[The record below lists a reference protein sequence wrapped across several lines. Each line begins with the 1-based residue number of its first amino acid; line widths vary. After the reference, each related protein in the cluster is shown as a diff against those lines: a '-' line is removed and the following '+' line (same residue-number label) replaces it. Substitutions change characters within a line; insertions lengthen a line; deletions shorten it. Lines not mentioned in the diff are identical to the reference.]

1 VGSWRRSVRHSQVPA
16 ETLLL
21 VSFLERTTTFMQNRP
36 ANLFHDAEPQPGLR
50 EAYALEK
57 SPVLRLVVVF
67 FVLCLP
73 LLVVAGKLVHL
84 QAEHGDQYVAG
95 FEEHVAESFRTLETT
110 DGRILLDGTVLAHDV
125 ASYRLKLHYRW
136 LEEPVDGVWLRR
148 KARERVPKSEWRDRS
163 RVEAAEQAVLAE
175 RQRMW
180 QRLAEQ
186 LGLAGDEFVERCRRV
201 QQRVER
207 IVDLVEANRER
218 RDAEA
223 VAELQRE
230 RDALARDRGWFESGW
245 QTVKDELTT
254 PPKRARREPIE
265 VTEEF
270 AYHGIADGLTFEQI
284 AGIVTRADLFPGV
297 DYEMVTRRNYP
308 QGPLAAHIVGSRQPV
323 DAEEIEKLGAGSG
336 RDPFAVNT
344 DVAGLAVDAGGS
356 GSAEIRDG
364 LQPGDRVGR
373 SGIEQSYGEQLR
385 GRRGL
390 VRIVKDAEGEIIRR
404 EVLRRPLKGADIE
417 LSLVKPLQQYAESL
431 LDDALDSKPLLHPA
445 TRDRLE
451 REATTDA
458 TGTDELASSG
468 DDESREE
475 GEAPKHRPRGG
486 CIVALNVYTGEI
498 LCAAAAPR
506 FDLRLLTDYDET
518 MWRAVQSD
526 PRSPMFPRVT
536 QMAIPPGSVFKTL
549 TTIAG
554 LEERVISSNEP
565 IYCRGYFKVP
575 TKHRCYVFRH
585 RGYGH
590 GDMTLTAAISHSCNV
605 YFYNVGERL
614 GPDRLAFWSRR
625 MGFGQPTGIDL
636 PGESSG
642 NVPEPGTA
650 EAIQLARYNAEQ
662 VESASRPV
670 WHSGETLNFAI
681 GQSTLAV
688 TPLQIVRLTA
698 AIANGGELVTPHVV
712 RTIRQ
717 SGQVN
722 DVAPVASKL
731 RDRIPLRTGTLQ
743 HLREGMEQVVA
754 RGTGRRVRI
763 DEVTV
768 AGKTG
773 TAETGQGSDHAWF
786 TGFVPAD
793 SPQVAFVVVLEHGG
807 SGGAEAGPLAKKLIE
822 RMLDERLI
830 APTEKLLQ

>member
-1 VGSWRRSVRHSQVPA
+1 MSSG
-16 ETLLL
+16 T
-21 VSFLERTTTFMQNRP
+21 
-36 ANLFHDAEPQPGLR
+36 
-50 EAYALEK
+50 
-57 SPVLRLVVVF
+57 
-67 FVLCLP
+67 
-73 LLVVAGKLVHL
+73 
-84 QAEHGDQYVAG
+84 G
-95 FEEHVAESFRTLETT
+95 F
-110 DGRILLDGTVLAHDV
+110 G
-125 ASYRLKLHYRW
+125 
-136 LEEPVDGVWLRR
+136 
-148 KARERVPKSEWRDRS
+148 EWQDRS
-163 RVEAAEQAVLAE
+163 RIEAAEQTVLAE

-186 LGLAGDEFVERCRRV
+186 LGLTDEDFAERCRRV

-207 IVDLVEANRER
+207 IVELVERNRER
-218 RDAEA
+218 RDAEDA
-223 VAELQRE
+223 AELQRE
-230 RDALARDRGWFESGW
+230 REALARDRGWLETGW

-254 PPKRARREPIE
+254 PPKRSSREPIE

-270 AYHGIADGLTFEQI
+270 AYHGIADDLTIEQV
-284 AGIVTRADLFPGV
+284 AAIVTRSDLFPGV
-297 DYEMVTRRNYP
+297 DYEMVTRREYP

-323 DAEEIEKLGAGSG
+323 DAEEIAKLRTASG
-336 RDPFAVNT
+336 LDPFAA
-344 DVAGLAVDAGGS
+344 DGESLGL
-356 GSAEIRDG
+356 SADTSSPRSQAIGDD

-390 VRIVKDAEGEIIRR
+390 VRIVKDAEGEIVRR
-404 EVLRRPLKGADIE
+404 ETVRKPLKGADVE

-431 LDDALDSKPLLHPA
+431 LDNALGTKPLLHPLA
-445 TRDRLE
+445 RAPLE
-451 REATTDA
+451 REEAR
-458 TGTDELASSG
+458 ASSDDDKSATD
-468 DDESREE
+468 DDENREE
-475 GEAPKHRPRGG
+475 GEAPKGRPRGG

-506 FDLRLLTDYDET
+506 FDLRLLTDYDEEL
-518 MWRAVQSD
+518 WKAVQAD

-554 LEERVISSNEP
+554 LEERVISSEEP
-565 IYCRGYFKVP
+565 IYCQGYFKVP

-590 GDMTLTAAISHSCNV
+590 GDMTLTSAISHSCNV
-605 YFYNVGERL
+605 YFYNVGHRL

-625 MGFGQPTGIDL
+625 MGFGQQTGIDL
-636 PGESSG
+636 PGESAG
-642 NVPEPGTA
+642 NVPEPGTSQ
-650 EAIQLARYNAEQ
+650 AIQLATYNEQQAES
-662 VESASRPV
+662 SARSD
-670 WHSGETLNFAI
+670 WQSGETLNFAI

-712 RTIRQ
+712 RTVRH
-717 SGQVN
+717 GAPA
-722 DVAPVASKL
+722 DGVAPVASKL
-731 RDRIPLRTGTLQ
+731 RDRVPLRTGTLQ

-773 TAETGQGSDHAWF
+773 TAETGRGSDHAWF

-822 RMLDERLI
+822 KMLDERLI
-830 APTEKLLQ
+830 APTGKLLK